1 MVSRIDKIT
10 GRDNAAAKQP
20 IYSDLYTNFN
30 RHPESGALVRT
41 TDEAAVKRA
50 LRNLILTNRGE
61 RFFQPTLG
69 TDLYKLL
76 FENMSEVTEDLI
88 KTYITDSINDYESA
102 RVRLIN
108 VKVTGNEIMNSYDVA
123 IIFEL
128 INNTTPTVLNLT
140 LHRVR

>member
-10 GRDNAAAKQP
+10 SRDKAIAKQP
-20 IYSDLYTNFN
+20 VYSDLYTNFN

-41 TDEAAVKRA
+41 TDEASVKRA
-50 LRNLILTNRGE
+50 LRNLILTNKGE
-61 RFFQPTLG
+61 RLFQPTLG

-88 KTYITDSINDYESA
+88 KTYITDSIVDFEP
-102 RVRLIN
+102 RVSIISVN
-108 VKVTGNEIMNSYDVA
+108 VVGNEITNSYDVA

-128 INNTTPTVLNLT
+128 INNTTPSVLNLT